1 MRTRNTPQS
10 YNMNGGAGPGLIS
23 SNNKSIRSR
32 VIVKGRRLN
41 EYTPPRWEEFVYNNR
56 TLQRVRPVRC
66 GACVRHCALFL
77 SSGSVN
83 QCDAMCDCSGRALIG
98 GQCSLLIG
106 CCFTGLIALSPS
118 PPLGDPPPVAP
129 PHPLPTK
136 LLHLPSS
143 CGVS

>member
-1 MRTRNTPQS
+1 
-10 YNMNGGAGPGLIS
+10 MNGAGPGLIY

-41 EYTPPRWEEFVYNNR
+41 EYREEFVYNNR
-56 TLQRVRPVRC
+56 TLQRVRPMRC

-136 LLHLPSS
+136 PLHLPSS
-143 CGVS
+143 GGVSYPANTFAFARPK

>member
-1 MRTRNTPQS
+1 M
-10 YNMNGGAGPGLIS
+10 
-23 SNNKSIRSR
+23 
-32 VIVKGRRLN
+32 
-41 EYTPPRWEEFVYNNR
+41 
-56 TLQRVRPVRC
+56 RC

-129 PHPLPTK
+129 PHPLPTQNCFISHPAVAFLTPQTLL
-136 LLHLPSS
+136 LLHDLNNFNSVPELCIYLCQSVNS
-143 CGVS
+143 KQKTAFDHSMNKKGVNLFFIYFQP